1 MNGSITPVPYPN
13 DYASTVLSPSKVY
26 IITAP
31 NELLESF
38 CAQPD
43 KRGLRRINNALSDT
57 IPQPW
62 VEEIRYNGY
71 TVRPLDTELTN
82 VLTPTPLSITI
93 GKQRFLLSFVV
104 SVTDEKQPCFGIAN
118 CRYLETKDDEE
129 NVVPVDDG
137 ERFSLPRRWAYIRLG
152 RVTFV
157 WAGQDQQINEYDILH
172 RFGSDYNAHN
182 RTFLLNYS
190 LLYDKYKSYAIH
202 LFYHDNEVFAIL
214 SPANEKL
221 FDTVAKMCN
230 GPAVASLIKDQN
242 VMIWKDHDVNAT
254 E

>member
-13 DYASTVLSPSKVY
+13 DYTSTVLSPTKVY

-31 NELLESF
+31 NDVLESF

-43 KRGLRRINNALSDT
+43 KRGLRRINNALGDT
-57 IPQPW
+57 MPHPW
-62 VEEIRYNGY
+62 VEEITYNGY
-71 TVRPLDTELTN
+71 TLRPLDTYHTHVTDPSPISMTL
-82 VLTPTPLSITI
+82 

-104 SVTDEKQPCFGIAN
+104 SVTDEKQPWFGIAN
-118 CRYLETKDDEE
+118 CRHLETKDKDVE
-129 NVVPVDDG
+129 PIG
-137 ERFSLPRRWAYIRLG
+137 ERFCLPRNWAYIRLG

-190 LLYDKYKSYAIH
+190 LHYGKYKSYAIH

-221 FDTVAKMCN
+221 FDTVAKMRD
-230 GPAVASLIKDQN
+230 GPAVASLIKENQN
-242 VMIWKDHDVNAT
+242 VMVWKDHDFRAT